1 MLKPKKYIPIKSILS
16 ILSLLLLLTG
26 CASQYTVLPS
36 KVPAYSGEA
45 NRHIR
50 WIRADSQ
57 QIFQILTSPQGMKS
71 LCPDGTV
78 VLYLSP
84 MPYAEGDLVETR
96 IEHIFKFKWISQVEQ
111 VVANQSIRLTFQNG
125 FFSGGKELWELYPES
140 NGTRVSHTIFVEPR
154 GFFKWLVW
162 AAKIRHKHD
171 KMVELLLDNL
181 KQTAESSSM
190 WAEQKGDG
198 DTDTGQ
204 P

>member
-1 MLKPKKYIPIKSILS
+1 MLKLKKNIRIKTILS

-26 CASQYTVLPS
+26 CASQYTVLPT
-36 KVPAYSGEA
+36 KEPAFSGET
-45 NRHIR
+45 NRHVR
-50 WIRADSQ
+50 WIQADSQ

-96 IEHIFKFKWISQVEQ
+96 IEHVFKFKWISQVDQ

-154 GFFKWLVW
+154 GFIKRLVW
-162 AAKIRHKHD
+162 AAKVRHKHD

-181 KQTAESSSM
+181 KQTAESPSM
-190 WAEQKGDG
+190 RADQKGA
-198 DTDTGQ
+198 TD
-204 P
+204 